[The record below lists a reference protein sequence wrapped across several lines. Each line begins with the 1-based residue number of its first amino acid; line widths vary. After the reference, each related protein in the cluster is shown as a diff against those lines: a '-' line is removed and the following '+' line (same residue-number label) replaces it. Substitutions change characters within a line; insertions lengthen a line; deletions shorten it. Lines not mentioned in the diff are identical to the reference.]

1 MKTIRPGQLVYWR
14 NSPAIVIELKGLSD
28 AIIRTVDDAK
38 TEIAQVSSLTLSP
51 VSSEASTA
59 HHLLSNDKEWDGN
72 PPENPGCS

>member
-51 VSSEASTA
+51 VS
-59 HHLLSNDKEWDGN
+59 K
-72 PPENPGCS
+72 